1 MLEIQFFH
9 SSCHTVIPEYRW
21 RPPQLRPIELELNA
35 NHLSDGLKTTKAQK
49 LELPKQITILWNKRL
64 SFGLFQDIVVNPTEN
79 SQQTST
85 F

>member
-1 MLEIQFFH
+1 M
-9 SSCHTVIPEYRW
+9 
-21 RPPQLRPIELELNA
+21 
-35 NHLSDGLKTTKAQK
+35 KAQK

-64 SFGLFQDIVVNPTEN
+64 SFGLFQDIVVNPTET